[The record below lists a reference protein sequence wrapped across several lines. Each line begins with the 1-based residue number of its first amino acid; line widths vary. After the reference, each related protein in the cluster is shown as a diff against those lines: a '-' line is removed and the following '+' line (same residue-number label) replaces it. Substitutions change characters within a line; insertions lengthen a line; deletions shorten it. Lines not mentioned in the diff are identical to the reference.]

1 MKYLNDVS
9 QGHAF
14 EKAKQR
20 SVFMK
25 TRASIRNLILT
36 AILSALVIVMT
47 VVPYTGYITIGGT
60 LEITTLHLVA
70 ILAGVLLGWKS
81 GAVVGGVWGITCIAR
96 CLLAMPWFQ
105 PFGFANV
112 FVAFFP
118 RVLVGAVS
126 GWLFEALKKTRL
138 TRSVSIALS
147 ALAGS
152 LTNTVLVLSAMS
164 VYCRINGVEGYENA
178 NLMTILQSI
187 VAAIAAVNGILE
199 LVAAMVLVP
208 AVYYALEPRE
218 LVLGIDMGGSTT
230 KLALVKGKKC
240 LRTMK
245 KEDNETLDEA
255 LDRFGLQGVK
265 RIALT
270 GVGACGMEGNLRGIP
285 TTKVEEFKALSRG
298 ARKYANVHNALVVSV
313 GTGTSFLL
321 VTPLFSRHIGGTGLG
336 GGMLQ
341 GMSRAMCGTDDMQK
355 FYDFASKGD
364 LTRVDLVLQ
373 DVSQG
378 TVSNLKPDTTVANFG
393 KLTADTRNEDRALG
407 IYNLVFQ
414 SIGVMS
420 AFALKSSLIKKVLI
434 VGTIA
439 SFPGVPAILEQV
451 SGLHKVK
458 FTVPEN
464 AGFITAIGA
473 AME

>member
-1 MKYLNDVS
+1 
-9 QGHAF
+9 
-14 EKAKQR
+14 
-20 SVFMK
+20 MK
-25 TRASIRNLILT
+25 TRASIRDLIL
-36 AILSALVIVMT
+36 ASILCALVIVMT
-47 VVPYTGYITIGGT
+47 VVPYTGYITVGGT
-60 LEITTLHLVA
+60 LEITTLHIVT
-70 ILAGVLLGWKS
+70 ILAGVLLGWKY
-81 GAVVGGVWGITCIAR
+81 GAVVGAVWGLSCIAR
-96 CLLAMPWFQ
+96 CLIAMPWYQ

-112 FVAFFP
+112 FVAFLP

-126 GWLFEALKKTRL
+126 GFLFAALKKTRL
-138 TRSVSIALS
+138 TRNVSIALS

-164 VYCRINGVEGYENA
+164 IYCRINGVEGYENV
-178 NLMTILQSI
+178 NLVTIIQSI

-218 LVLGIDMGGSTT
+218 LVLGIDMGASTT
-230 KLALVKGKKC
+230 KLALVKGNKC
-240 LRTMK
+240 IRTMK
-245 KEDNETLDEA
+245 KEDDETLDEV

-270 GVGACGMEGNLRGIP
+270 GVGACSVKGNLRGIP
-285 TTKVEEFKALSRG
+285 TTRVEEFHALARG
-298 ARKYANVHNALVVSV
+298 ARKYAHVHNSLVVSV

-321 VTPLFSRHIGGTGLG
+321 VTPLFSRHLGGTGLG
-336 GGMLQ
+336 GGMLK
-341 GMSRAMCGTDDMQK
+341 GMSRAMCHTDDMQQ

-373 DVSQG
+373 DVSEG
-378 TVSNLKPDTTVANFG
+378 TVSNLKPETTVANFG
-393 KLTADTRNEDRALG
+393 KLDAETATEDRALG

-420 AFALKSSLIKKVLI
+420 AFALKSSLIKNVLI

-451 SGLHKVK
+451 SDLHGVK